1 MRSSAGFAFVLCLNL
16 DLGMNLHGTFFV
28 LFVAKCSFSSSP
40 CCMALIYL
48 FITLDNFWNGR
59 QFSIFRSITIRLPL
73 PILVRNQRKYQK
85 VKNLD
90 RSDAD
95 RLHLEVEKV

>member
-1 MRSSAGFAFVLCLNL
+1 
-16 DLGMNLHGTFFV
+16 MNLHGTFF
-28 LFVAKCSFSSSP
+28 CSF
-40 CCMALIYL
+40 CCEVLILVIPLLYGTYFF

>member
-1 MRSSAGFAFVLCLNL
+1 
-16 DLGMNLHGTFFV
+16 
-28 LFVAKCSFSSSP
+28 
-40 CCMALIYL
+40 MALFLFFLFRSAHSHHPPVVWHLFIYL

-73 PILVRNQRKYQK
+73 PIPVRNQRKYQK

>member
-1 MRSSAGFAFVLCLNL
+1 MHSSAGFAFVLCLNL

-28 LFVAKCSFSSSP
+28 PFVAKCSFSSP
-40 CCMALIYL
+40 CCMTLIF

-73 PILVRNQRKYQK
+73 PIPVKNQRKYQK

-95 RLHLEVEKV
+95 RLHSEVEKV